1 MRIIGFEKEDWQFY
15 YPGGGSCD
23 KMSRDEFST
32 FRWPRRDG
40 KNYRVGEL
48 LQAVIKPRSPKRKP
62 MGIVVVAGREEL
74 SPHWAGDNC
83 ITDAMARQDGFYYAT
98 ELVCYLRKERQSPR
112 PDKVYRY
119 KLLWIYRLPKFHEEY
134 LSFVKHG
141 EIVITRRTVFEDGQP
156 DVVARISLAEV
167 QP

>member
-15 YPGGGSCD
+15 YPKGGSCD

-48 LQAVIKPRSPKRKP
+48 LQAVIKPRSDKRKP
-62 MGIVVVAGREEL
+62 MGIVVVAEREEL
-74 SPHWAGDNC
+74 TPFWSGENC
-83 ITDAMARQDGFYYAT
+83 ITDKMARADGFYYAT
-98 ELVCYLRKERQSPR
+98 ELVCYLSKERKDPL

-119 KLLWIYRLPKFHEEY
+119 TLLWVYRLPKFNEEY
-134 LSFVKHG
+134 LSSIKHG
-141 EIVITRRTVFEDGQP
+141 EIVITKRTVLKDGQP
-156 DVVARISLAEV
+156 DVVAKLGFFEV
-167 QP
+167 KL